1 MTKQKKKRDLHVEIT
16 KRFIKALE
24 SDRIPWIK
32 PWRSGG
38 PQADVFPVNAV
49 NERRYRGINIPILWS
64 SAIERGYTRDRWL
77 TYRQAVKAG
86 GHVRRGEKG
95 TLAVFYRT
103 IEKIPDDDE
112 ETDDTGDT
120 KKYRIARSFTLFN
133 VEQCEGLPDEVM
145 GNAIADPTPCEPFPA
160 VDALVELL
168 GVKIRHGGDIAT
180 YYAEADVIQMPPAQQ
195 FESPGHYY
203 STLLHE
209 LCHWTGH
216 ASRLNR
222 PGITEGSCFNS
233 LSYAFEELIAEIGSA
248 FLCAEYGIK
257 GDLRHEE
264 YVTDWVKLMEDKPRA
279 IFQASAAAQ
288 SASDYL
294 ISSATELAA

>member
-1 MTKQKKKRDLHVEIT
+1 M
-16 KRFIKALE
+16 
-24 SDRIPWIK
+24 
-32 PWRSGG
+32 
-38 PQADVFPVNAV
+38 
-49 NERRYRGINIPILWS
+49 
-64 SAIERGYTRDRWL
+64 
-77 TYRQAVKAG
+77 VKVG

-95 TLAVFYRT
+95 TLVVFYRT
-103 IEKIPDDDE
+103 IEKISNDDE
-112 ETDDTGDT
+112 ETDGTEDT
-120 KKYRIARSFTLFN
+120 KKYRVARSFTLFN

-145 GNAIADPTPCEPFPA
+145 GNAIPDPTPRESEAFPA

-180 YYAEADVIQMPPAQQ
+180 YYAEADVIQMPPTQQ
-195 FESPGHYY
+195 FESPEHYY

-209 LCHWTGH
+209 MCHWTGH

-264 YVTDWVKLMEDKPRA
+264 YVQSWINLMEDKPRA

-288 SASDYL
+288 RAHEYINSVEA
-294 ISSATELAA
+294 EKKAA